1 MIDLSAITPSPDP
14 QVAKYLAAERWFTR
28 CERRLDALH
37 LRPGSR
43 ILDIGTGCGYFPFV
57 CRARG
62 HDVMALD
69 HPDRDPMYRAVTE
82 ALDIDVIDHAVTA
95 LQPLPDMGIFDVI
108 TAFMVTFNGHV
119 VSPLWGVAEWAYF
132 LDDTL
137 VRLNRS
143 GALVL
148 ELNREPDG
156 RCYTPELETLFA
168 SHGAHFTGPWPHRTM
183 RGGHRVVIRR

>member
-14 QVAKYLAAERWFTR
+14 QVAKYLAAERWLAR

-62 HDVMALD
+62 HEVVALD

-82 ALDIDVIDHAVTA
+82 ALDIDVIDHPVTA
-95 LQPLPDMGIFDVI
+95 LRPLPDMGIFDAI
-108 TAFMVTFNGHV
+108 TAYMVTFNGHIV
-119 VSPLWGVAEWAYF
+119 PPLWGVAEWMHF
-132 LDDTL
+132 LDDAL
-137 VRLNRS
+137 ARLRP
-143 GALVL
+143 GGVLVL

-156 RCYTPELETLFA
+156 RCYTTEIEALFISRDA
-168 SHGAHFTGPWPHRTM
+168 SFTGHWPHRTK
-183 RGGHRVVIRR
+183 RGGHRVAIRR